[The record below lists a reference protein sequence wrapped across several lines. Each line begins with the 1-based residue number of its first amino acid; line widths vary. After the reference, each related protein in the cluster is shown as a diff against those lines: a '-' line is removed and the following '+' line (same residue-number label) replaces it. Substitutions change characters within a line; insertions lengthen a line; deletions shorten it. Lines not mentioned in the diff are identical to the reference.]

1 MKFYKKIK
9 STALTATIVILIIV
23 FFMFVVMRNYN
34 KEGLDKAQ
42 TFSKLKQDEQTKI
55 DEVAAAK
62 AKSDKTAIKNI
73 GNVPGSAKTIEPTVT
88 SKSKFKTDNM
98 KYDPKKLYADASSYA
113 SLNPELRG
121 SEKEKKQTQFEVD
134 LKLLDPYP
142 VYYEPGSFPF
152 SSTGYIPDY
161 EDSVYLSRTTN
172 LSQVGVIE
180 NAPYLQGGFCTQF
193 AKDDLA
199 RNEKCGTLDSET
211 CASTTCC
218 VLMGGTKC
226 VAGDANG
233 PMLKTVYSDIT
244 IPNRDYWYYQGKCS
258 GDCP

>member
-1 MKFYKKIK
+1 
-9 STALTATIVILIIV
+9 
-23 FFMFVVMRNYN
+23 MRNYN
-34 KEGLDKAQ
+34 REGLDKAQ

-55 DEVAAAK
+55 DEAVAAK
-62 AKSDKTAIKNI
+62 AESDKIAIKTI
-73 GNVPGSAKTIEPTVT
+73 GNTPGKANGNANLMDPTTIPKP
-88 SKSKFKTDNM
+88 KSKTGNM
-98 KYDPKKLYADASSYA
+98 KYDPKKLYADATSYA

-121 SEKEKKQTQFEVD
+121 SEKEKKQTQFDVD

-152 SSTGYIPDY
+152 SSTGYIPNY

-172 LSQVGVIE
+172 LSQVGIIE

-193 AKDDLA
+193 AKDNLA
-199 RNEKCGTLDSET
+199 RNEKCGTLDQAT
-211 CASTTCC
+211 CASTNCC
-218 VLMGGTKC
+218 ILMGGTKC

-233 PMLKTVYSDIT
+233 PTLKTVYSDVT

-258 GDCP
+258 GNCP